1 MTVEELISALI
12 DMPKNAKVVVVEPFL
27 RGVNIKNV
35 KNVAINDDELG
46 KGKVKI
52 YTA

>member
-1 MTVEELISALI
+1 MTVEELISALMS
-12 DMPKNAKVVVVEPFL
+12 MPKNANVIVIEPTL

-35 KNVAINDDELG
+35 SINDDDLG

-52 YTA
+52 YVA

>member
-1 MTVEELISALI
+1 MTVEELISALMN
-12 DMPKNAKVVVVEPFL
+12 MPKNAKVIVVEPTL

-35 KNVAINDDELG
+35 VINDDDLG

-52 YTA
+52 YVT

>member
-1 MTVEELISALI
+1 MTVEELISVLM
-12 DMPKNAKVVVVEPFL
+12 DMPKNAKVIIVDPFL

-35 KNVAINDDELG
+35 AINDNELG